1 MRFFF
6 SLLDLETFIYEVKG
20 VVNPEKHLSLL
31 FFKEEK
37 KKSDFGLY
45 PAICFHS
52 HARPAPATRV
62 RINKII
68 SHHSAP
74 SSNIFHEKCKKN
86 NLARVGTIYWPSRF

>member
-1 MRFFF
+1 MRFF

-20 VVNPEKHLSLL
+20 VVNPEKHLSLSL
-31 FFKEEK
+31 FFF
-37 KKSDFGLY
+37 KSDFGFY
-45 PAICFHS
+45 PAIWFHS
-52 HARPAPATRV
+52 HARPASATRV

-86 NLARVGTIYWPSRF
+86 NLG